1 MSAGSPHPEDV
12 AKISQLS
19 SINPDSIFSL
29 LRDRF
34 FSSLPYTALS
44 DSILVSVNP
53 YASSGNRNSD
63 DTLREYTRNYRETSK
78 QARGPDLPPH
88 IFGLACDAYFYM
100 RRTGQD
106 QSILLAGDT
115 ASGKSELRRLAVR
128 TLIDLSVTAPGK
140 KGSKLGVQIP
150 SAEYVLESFGN
161 SGTLENRNASRFG
174 KYTELQFSE
183 QGRLMGAK
191 TLDYYLERNR
201 VVSAAG
207 GERNFHVFYY
217 MVSGASDEE
226 KEYLGTGDGS
236 GFRYLGQASRHKD
249 AVHEDALRFGRLKQA
264 FKNVGFSKRHVA
276 SICQVLAA
284 ILHLGNIEFHY
295 DRHHTQDSA
304 SVRNADV
311 LERAADFL
319 GIPAK
324 ALEEAL
330 TYKTKMIKN
339 EVCTI
344 LLDADGASNH
354 RDDLAKS
361 LYSLLFAWINE
372 SLNEK
377 FCRDDFDTF
386 VGILDLPGFQNLSR
400 GNSLD
405 QFCVNF
411 ACESL
416 HRYLLRSVFERNR
429 DEYADEGITYL
440 SPDIPYF
447 DNAECLRLMTNQPG
461 GLTHIMD
468 DQARRM
474 PKKTDHTMIE
484 AFGKRWG
491 NHPSFKVGP
500 ADRSGFS
507 SFTISHYHS
516 AVTYTSENLLER
528 NSEVVSPDFVSLL
541 RGSGGDG
548 AGGKGGFASDP
559 NASPGSKVPFVRSI
573 FNTKALATQAHPK
586 SEQTI
591 VAAQQSVKPLRA
603 PSTRRPN
610 RAGTIKRAGTVAGRK
625 AGDAGAGA
633 GADDDSDDENGL
645 GGKKNGGVRCVA
657 GEFKAALD
665 LLFETLDDT
674 KAWFALCIRPN
685 DNQLPNQFEARVV
698 KEQIKCLGL
707 SELSRKLL
715 NEYSVSMTYEE
726 FCQRYAD
733 IPSLEAVAMRGA
745 VAGEA
750 KQKFSAAKEVMGWTD
765 SEAAAGRVKAFLSH
779 AAFREIEDELRAA
792 DPDEVKAN
800 ERKAL
805 QDADA
810 AARGDIDPFSPA
822 GVLLANDEAS
832 SGIGAYGAPD
842 GGPGSGLLG
851 AYGDPFKEQ
860 SSAAAL
866 PLVGGGGDD
875 GMDDGKSQYSAF
887 SGPGARRSFGGGIS
901 GSASVVG
908 SEMYAPSRNMFAD
921 AAGGKAGGAGGNG
934 LYNEKGG
941 ATAFTEEPSGE
952 VAEEVQTTSAR
963 RKWVAL
969 TWLLTF
975 WVPTPLLNWIGGLR
989 RPDIRMAWRE
999 KLAINMMIWFICGC
1013 AVFVIVVLGNL
1024 ICPKEHVLTQNEFRS
1039 HIGDNSYTAI
1049 RGEVFD
1055 LSEITAMHRSIVSVV
1070 PDDSILRY
1078 AGYDATPIF
1087 PVQVNALCNGVTGSV
1102 SPWVQLS
1109 NDNATDKNAQYHDFR
1124 TFHTD
1129 DARPDWYYQTMWLLR
1144 SNYRRGFLGYT
1155 SDGIRDLLE
1164 DKRSVAV
1171 YRGGIYDVT
1180 DYVKQGNQGALRAPD
1195 GQQAPAGT
1203 NLKFMSDPIISLIT
1217 QNPGKDITKQLD
1229 SLPLPADVLERQRV
1243 CLRNLYFIGK
1253 VDHRNSAKCK
1263 FSQYILLALSLVMV
1277 AILGFK
1283 FLAALQFGRA
1293 RKPEDHDKFVICQVP
1308 CYTEGEESMRK
1319 TIDSLAALKYDDK
1332 RKLIFVICDGNIVG
1346 SGNDRPTPRIV
1357 LDILGADPNLEPEAL
1372 SFLSLGEGS
1381 KQHNMAKVYSGLY
1394 EHLGHVVPYIVVVK
1408 CGKPTERSRPGN
1420 RGKRDSQLVLMRF
1433 LNKVHFGLPMN
1444 PMELEIYHQIK
1455 NVIGV
1460 NPSFYEY
1467 ILQVDAD
1474 TEVDSLSLNRFI
1486 SAFIRD
1492 KKVIGLCGETALSN
1506 AKASFVTMLQVYEYY
1521 ISHYLAKAFESLF
1534 GSVTCLP
1541 GCFSMFR
1548 IRTPDTHRPLF
1559 IASAIVE
1566 EYSEN
1571 RVDTLH
1577 TKNLLHLGEDRYLT
1591 TLVLKHFGKYKT
1603 IFVRDCKAYTVAP
1616 DDWKVLL
1623 SQRRRWI
1630 NSTVHNLVELIFTP
1644 GLCGFCLFSMRFIV
1658 FIDLL
1663 STVIAPVT
1671 VAYIAYLIVLVATDN
1686 GTIPL
1691 TAIIM
1696 LAAIYGCQA
1705 LIFLLNRKFEMIGW
1719 MIVYIIGIPI
1729 WSLFLPLYS
1738 FWHMDDFSWGNTRV
1752 VMGEK
1757 GQKVVVHD
1765 EGKFDASD
1773 IPLQTWTEYENELW
1787 ERNSARSIGSIIEA
1801 ARNESKSL
1809 VGGGGGP
1816 GTGAGSRAGSAYAP
1830 SLYGAPMLPHNG
1842 SFGHSPTPSQYGG
1855 TPSIVAA
1862 PAYGFPQPDMAR
1874 QSTYSI
1880 GGMGGGGNGGGYATP
1895 AMSTYGGP
1903 ASTYGMPVGGGFM
1916 APQGQFGSG
1925 ASIYGGFPGQQQQ
1938 MYPQAAASV
1947 YGGSQFGMGGGGG
1960 GGMAAAA
1967 PHSGRATPTPAAGFG
1982 EQQLV
1987 DTRTSPATASGQLPP
2002 DDVIKRDIRQLI
2014 AESDLTTITKKQL
2027 RAKLEQRYGTSI
2039 DAKKAFINAQ
2049 IEATLSEA

>member
-1 MSAGSPHPEDV
+1 MSVSSPHPEDV
-12 AKISQLS
+12 AKLSQLS
-19 SINPDSIFSL
+19 SINPDSIFSV

-63 DTLREYTRNYRETSK
+63 DTLREYTRDYRETSK
-78 QARGPDLPPH
+78 QARGVALPPH

-140 KGSKLGVQIP
+140 KGSKLGMQIP
-150 SAEYVLESFGN
+150 SAEYILETFGN
-161 SGTLENRNASRFG
+161 SGTLENKNASRFG

-183 QGRLMGAK
+183 GGKLMGAK

-201 VVSAAG
+201 VVSAAAS
-207 GERNFHVFYY
+207 ERNFHVFYY
-217 MVSGASDEE
+217 MVAGASDEE
-226 KEYLGTGDGS
+226 KEYLHITDS
-236 GFRYLGQASRHKD
+236 SSFRYLGQMSKHKD
-249 AVHEDALRFGRLKQA
+249 AVHEDAMRFNRLKQA

-284 ILHLGNIEFHY
+284 ILHLGNIEFYY
-295 DRHHTQDSA
+295 DGHRTQDSA
-304 SVRNADV
+304 SVRNMDV
-311 LERAADFL
+311 LEKVAEFL

-330 TYKTKMIKN
+330 TFKTKLIKN

-354 RDDLAKS
+354 RDDLAKA

-411 ACESL
+411 ACENL
-416 HRYLLRSVFERNR
+416 HRYMLRSVFERNK
-429 DEYADEGITYL
+429 DEYADEGLTFL

-461 GLTHIMD
+461 GLIHIMD

-491 NHPSFKVGP
+491 NHASFKVGP

-507 SFTISHYHS
+507 SFTVSHYQN
-516 AVTYTSENLLER
+516 AVTYSSENWLER

-541 RGSGGDG
+541 RGSVPEGT
-548 AGGKGGFASDP
+548 KGHVDP
-559 NASPGSKVPFVRSI
+559 SANPGSKVAFIRSI

-586 SEQTI
+586 SDQTI

-610 RAGTIKRAGTVAGRK
+610 RAGTLRRATTVKKG
-625 AGDAGAGA
+625 
-633 GADDDSDDENGL
+633 GADDDETDDDNGDE
-645 GGKKNGGVRCVA
+645 GRSKKNGGVRCVA

-665 LLFETLDDT
+665 MLFETLDDT

-698 KEQIKCLGL
+698 KQQIKCLGL

-726 FCQRYAD
+726 FCQRYAA
-733 IPSLEAVAMRGA
+733 IPSLEAVAMQGA
-745 VAGEA
+745 VSGEA

-765 SEAAAGRVKAFLSH
+765 NEAAAGRVKAFLTH

-792 DPDEVKAN
+792 DPEEAKAN

-822 GVLLANDEAS
+822 GLLAQD
-832 SGIGAYGAPD
+832 PQV
-842 GGPGSGLLG
+842 PGSPGLVG

-860 SSAAAL
+860 SAAAL
-866 PLVGGGGDD
+866 PLVGAGEDAL
-875 GMDDGKSQYSAF
+875 DDGKSQYSTF
-887 SGPGARRSFGGGIS
+887 SAGGPRGSFAGGIS
-901 GSASVVG
+901 GAASVVG
-908 SEMYAPSRNMFAD
+908 SEAYAPSRNMFAD
-921 AAGGKAGGAGGNG
+921 AGKGN

-941 ATAFTEEPSGE
+941 AAAFTEEPSGE

-963 RKWVAL
+963 RKWVAF

-975 WVPTPLLNWIGGLR
+975 WVPSPLLSWIGGLK
-989 RPDIRMAWRE
+989 RPDIRQAWRE

-1024 ICPKEHVLTQNEFRS
+1024 ICPKEHVFSQDEFRR
-1039 HIGDNSYTAI
+1039 HKGDNSYTQI

-1055 LSEITAMHRSIVSVV
+1055 LSEIMATHRSIVSVV
-1070 PDDSILRY
+1070 PDNSVLAY
-1078 AGYDATPIF
+1078 AGEDATPIF

-1129 DARPDWYYQTMWLLR
+1129 DARPDWYYETMWLLR
-1144 SNYRRGFLGYT
+1144 SNWRRGFMGYT

-1164 DKRSVAV
+1164 DKRAVAV
-1171 YRGGIYDVT
+1171 YRDGVYDVT
-1180 DYVKQGNQGALRAPD
+1180 DYVKQGNQGALKAPD
-1195 GQQAPAGT
+1195 GMQAPAGT
-1203 NLKFMSDPIISLIT
+1203 DLKFMSDPIISLIT

-1229 SLPLPADVLERQRV
+1229 SLPLDPEIIERQRV

-1253 VDHRNSAKCK
+1253 VDHRNSAKCR

-1357 LDILGADPNLEPEAL
+1357 LDILGADPNIEPEAL

-1506 AKASFVTMLQVYEYY
+1506 AKASIITMLQVYEYY

-1559 IASAIVE
+1559 IASSIVE
-1566 EYSEN
+1566 DYSEN

-1658 FIDLL
+1658 FMDLL

-1671 VAYIAYLIVLVATDN
+1671 VAYLVYLMVLIATDN

-1719 MIVYIIGIPI
+1719 MIVYICGIPI

-1765 EGKFDASD
+1765 EGKFDPSE
-1773 IPLQTWTEYENELW
+1773 IPLQTWTDYENELW

-1801 ARNESKSL
+1801 ARAENKSL
-1809 VGGGGGP
+1809 
-1816 GTGAGSRAGSAYAP
+1816 GSRAGSAYAP
-1830 SLYGAPMLPHNG
+1830 SLYGAPMVPHNG

-1855 TPSIVAA
+1855 PASQYGGTPSQ
-1862 PAYGFPQPDMAR
+1862 YGFPQPDVAR
-1874 QSTYSI
+1874 QAPY
-1880 GGMGGGGNGGGYATP
+1880 GMGGYGGYGTP

-1903 ASTYGMPVGGGFM
+1903 ASTYGAPAGGFM
-1916 APQGQFGSG
+1916 APQQQFGSTP
-1925 ASIYGGFPGQQQQ
+1925 SMYG
-1938 MYPQAAASV
+1938 YPQQYVQGAASV
-1947 YGGSQFGMGGGGG
+1947 YGGSQFGMGNVGAGG
-1960 GGMAAAA
+1960 AAVPA
-1967 PHSGRATPTPAAGFG
+1967 SGRATPTMGG
-1982 EQQLV
+1982 EPLV
-1987 DTRTSPATASGQLPP
+1987 DARTGSGQLPS
-2002 DDVIKRDIRQLI
+2002 DDVIKGDIRQLI
-2014 AESDLTTITKKQL
+2014 AESDLTTVTKKQL
-2027 RAKLEQRYGTSI
+2027 RAKLEQKYGTSI
-2039 DAKKAFINAQ
+2039 DSKKAFINAQ

>member
-559 NASPGSKVPFVRSI
+559 NASPGSKVPF
-573 FNTKALATQAHPK
+573 
-586 SEQTI
+586 
-591 VAAQQSVKPLRA
+591 
-603 PSTRRPN
+603 
-610 RAGTIKRAGTVAGRK
+610 
-625 AGDAGAGA
+625 
-633 GADDDSDDENGL
+633 
-645 GGKKNGGVRCVA
+645 
-657 GEFKAALD
+657 
-665 LLFETLDDT
+665 
-674 KAWFALCIRPN
+674 
-685 DNQLPNQFEARVV
+685 
-698 KEQIKCLGL
+698 
-707 SELSRKLL
+707 
-715 NEYSVSMTYEE
+715 
-726 FCQRYAD
+726 
-733 IPSLEAVAMRGA
+733 
-745 VAGEA
+745 
-750 KQKFSAAKEVMGWTD
+750 
-765 SEAAAGRVKAFLSH
+765 
-779 AAFREIEDELRAA
+779 
-792 DPDEVKAN
+792 
-800 ERKAL
+800 
-805 QDADA
+805 
-810 AARGDIDPFSPA
+810 
-822 GVLLANDEAS
+822 
-832 SGIGAYGAPD
+832 
-842 GGPGSGLLG
+842 
-851 AYGDPFKEQ
+851 
-860 SSAAAL
+860 
-866 PLVGGGGDD
+866 
-875 GMDDGKSQYSAF
+875 
-887 SGPGARRSFGGGIS
+887 
-901 GSASVVG
+901 
-908 SEMYAPSRNMFAD
+908 MYAPSRNMFAD

-1938 MYPQAAASV
+1938 MYPQAAAS
-1947 YGGSQFGMGGGGG
+1947 
-1960 GGMAAAA
+1960 
-1967 PHSGRATPTPAAGFG
+1967 
-1982 EQQLV
+1982 
-1987 DTRTSPATASGQLPP
+1987 
-2002 DDVIKRDIRQLI
+2002 LI

>member
-1 MSAGSPHPEDV
+1 MAAGMPAPEDV
-12 AKISQLS
+12 AKLSQLS
-19 SINPDSIFSL
+19 SITPDTIFSV

-34 FSSLPYTALS
+34 YSSLPYTALS
-44 DSILVSVNP
+44 DSILISVNP
-53 YASSGNRNSD
+53 YAASGNRNSD
-63 DTLREYTRNYRETSK
+63 DALREYTREYRETNKST
-78 QARGPDLPPH
+78 RGAPLPPH
-88 IFGLACDAYFYM
+88 IFGLACNAYFYM

-106 QSILLAGDT
+106 QSILIAGDT
-115 ASGKSELRRLAVR
+115 ASGKSEIRRLAVR
-128 TLIDLSVTAPGK
+128 ALIDLSVSAPGK
-140 KGSKLGVQIP
+140 KGAKLGLQIP
-150 SAEYVLESFGN
+150 SAEYILESLGN
-161 SGTLENRNASRFG
+161 SRTLENANASRFG

-183 QGRLMGAK
+183 SGKLVGAK
-191 TLDYYLERNR
+191 TLDYYLEKNR
-201 VVSAAG
+201 VVSAASS
-207 GERNFHVFYY
+207 ERNFHIFHY
-217 MVSGASDEE
+217 MVAGASTEE
-226 KEYLGTGDGS
+226 KEYLGIHDAAS
-236 GFRYLGQASRHKD
+236 FRYLGQTSKNQDNND
-249 AVHEDALRFGRLKQA
+249 AVRFNQLKQA

-295 DRHHTQDSA
+295 DRQRTQDSA
-304 SVRNADV
+304 TVRNPEV
-311 LERAADFL
+311 LEKVATYL
-319 GIPAK
+319 GISSK

-330 TYKTKMIKN
+330 TYKTKMIRN

-344 LLDADGASNH
+344 LLDADGASDH

-361 LYSLLFAWINE
+361 LYSLLFAWVNE

-377 FCRDDFDTF
+377 ICRDDFDNF
-386 VGILDLPGFQNLSR
+386 IGLLDLPGFQNLSR

-405 QFCVNF
+405 QFCINF

-416 HRYLLRSVFERNR
+416 HRYTLRTVFEKRR
-429 DEYADEGITYL
+429 DEFADEGLTHL
-440 SPDIPYF
+440 SPEIPYF
-447 DNAECLRLMTNQPG
+447 DNAETLRLMTNQPG
-461 GLTHIMD
+461 GLIHIMD

-474 PKKTDHTMIE
+474 PKKTEHTMIE

-500 ADRSGFS
+500 ADRSGYS
-507 SFTISHYHS
+507 SFTISHYNS

-541 RGSGGDG
+541 RGNETST
-548 AGGKGGFASDP
+548 
-559 NASPGSKVPFVRSI
+559 SPGKLGGGPSDSTVSSGSSIPFIKGI
-573 FNTKALATQAHPK
+573 FNTKVLKTQSHPK
-586 SEQTI
+586 NDQTI
-591 VAAQQSVKPLRA
+591 VAAQQSVKPMRA

-610 RAGTIKRAGTVAGRK
+610 RGNTIKRSTTVKKTSNEEDADSDEET
-625 AGDAGAGA
+625 GDASG
-633 GADDDSDDENGL
+633 S
-645 GGKKNGGVRCVA
+645 KKNSVRCVA
-657 GEFKAALD
+657 GEFRSALD
-665 LLFETLDDT
+665 LLFETLEDT
-674 KAWFALCIRPN
+674 KSWFALCIRPN

-698 KEQIKCLGL
+698 KQQINTLGL
-707 SELSRKLL
+707 SEMARKLL

-726 FCQRYAD
+726 FCERYAG

-745 VAGEA
+745 VSGEA
-750 KQKFSAAKEVMGWTD
+750 KQKFAAAKEVMTWSD
-765 SEAAAGRVKAFLSH
+765 EEATSGRVKAFLSH

-792 DPDEVKAN
+792 DPDEVKNN

-810 AARGDIDPFSPA
+810 AARGDQDLFSPVA
-822 GVLLANDEAS
+822 VLSNEPFRSTSNDFV
-832 SGIGAYGAPD
+832 
-842 GGPGSGLLG
+842 G

-860 SSAAAL
+860 SSAAL
-866 PLVGGGGDD
+866 PLVASLGAGSGSGED
-875 GMDDGKSQYSAF
+875 GMEETKSQYSGM
-887 SGPGARRSFGGGIS
+887 SGTMPRRSYAGVLS
-901 GSASVVG
+901 GAASAIG
-908 SEMYAPSRNMFAD
+908 SEAYAPSRNMFAD
-921 AAGGKAGGAGGNG
+921 IGKNG
-934 LYNEKGG
+934 LNEKG
-941 ATAFTEEPSGE
+941 APTAFTEEPLGE
-952 VAEEVQTTSAR
+952 VAEEVGVTSAR

-969 TWLLTF
+969 TWALTF
-975 WVPTPLLNWIGGLR
+975 WIPSFVLR
-989 RPDIRMAWRE
+989 RMRSLKRPDIRMAWRE

-1013 AVFVIVVLGNL
+1013 AVFVIVILGNL
-1024 ICPKEHVLTQNEFRS
+1024 ICPKQHVYSSTEFAS
-1039 HIGDNSYTAI
+1039 HKGDNSYTSI

-1055 LSEITAMHRSIVSVV
+1055 LSEIVTMHRSIVGVV
-1070 PDDSILRY
+1070 PENSILAY
-1078 AGYDATPIF
+1078 AGEDATSIF
-1087 PVQVNALCNGVTGSV
+1087 PVQVNALCNGVDGNV

-1109 NDNATDKNAQYHDFR
+1109 NENSTDKNAQYHDFR
-1124 TFHTD
+1124 SFHTQ
-1129 DARPDWYYQTMWLLR
+1129 DARPDWYYETMWLLR
-1144 SNYRRGFLGYT
+1144 AKYRRGFMGYT
-1155 SDGIRDLLE
+1155 SDGIRDLL
-1164 DKRSVAV
+1164 DDSRSVAI
-1171 YRGGIYDVT
+1171 YRGGVYDVS
-1180 DYVKQGNQGALRAPD
+1180 DYVKQGNQGVLKAPD
-1195 GQQAPAGT
+1195 GFQAASDT
-1203 NLKFMSDPIISLIT
+1203 NRKFMSDAVISLIT
-1217 QNPGKDITKQLD
+1217 QSPGKDITKQLD
-1229 SLPLPADVLERQRV
+1229 SLPLDADVLERQRV

-1253 VDHRNSAKCK
+1253 VDNRNSPQCRFA
-1263 FSQYILLALSLVMV
+1263 QYILLALSLFMV

-1319 TIDSLAALKYDDK
+1319 TINSLAALKYDDK
-1332 RKLIFVICDGNIVG
+1332 RKLLFIICDGMIVG

-1381 KQHNMAKVYSGLY
+1381 KQHNMAKIYSGLY
-1394 EHLGHVVPYIVVVK
+1394 EHHGHVVPYIVVVK

-1474 TEVDSLSLNRFI
+1474 TEVEALSLNRFI

-1506 AKASFVTMLQVYEYY
+1506 AKASIITMLQVYEYY

-1566 EYSEN
+1566 DYAEN

-1644 GLCGFCLFSMRFIV
+1644 GLCGFCLFSMRFVV

-1663 STVIAPVT
+1663 STIIAPVT
-1671 VAYIAYLIVLVATDN
+1671 VAYIVYLIVLVATDS
-1686 GTIPL
+1686 GTVPL

-1719 MIVYIIGIPI
+1719 MVVYIIGIPI

-1757 GQKVVVHD
+1757 GQKVVVHE
-1765 EGKFDASD
+1765 EGTFDPSE
-1773 IPLQTWTEYENELW
+1773 IPLQTWTDYENELW

-1801 ARNESKSL
+1801 ARAENKSL
-1809 VGGGGGP
+1809 
-1816 GTGAGSRAGSAYAP
+1816 GSRAGSQYAP
-1830 SLYGAPMLPHNG
+1830 SLYGQPILPTNG
-1842 SFGHSPTPSQYGG
+1842 SFGHSPSPSFGG
-1855 TPSIVAA
+1855 TPSQFGGYGGGAGSQIGGAGGYFPPGDMARHSTYSLGGVGGYGAQTMSMYGA
-1862 PAYGFPQPDMAR
+1862 PAPSAYGMPTGGSGFMPQPFNTTASMYGFPQ
-1874 QSTYSI
+1874 
-1880 GGMGGGGNGGGYATP
+1880 
-1895 AMSTYGGP
+1895 
-1903 ASTYGMPVGGGFM
+1903 
-1916 APQGQFGSG
+1916 
-1925 ASIYGGFPGQQQQ
+1925 QQ
-1938 MYPQAAASV
+1938 MAAGYGQTAQSV
-1947 YGGSQFGMGGGGG
+1947 YGGSQVGYGAGTGALAPGMGHQARPSGSRSGSQSPPSGG
-1960 GGMAAAA
+1960 
-1967 PHSGRATPTPAAGFG
+1967 
-1982 EQQLV
+1982 E
-1987 DTRTSPATASGQLPP
+1987 ASGLPS
-2002 DDVIKRDIRQLI
+2002 DDQIRIDIRQLI
-2014 AESDLTTITKKQL
+2014 AESDLTTVTKKQL
-2027 RAKLEQRYGTSI
+2027 RAKLEQKYATSI
-2039 DAKKAFINAQ
+2039 DSKKAFINAE
-2049 IEATLSEA
+2049 IENVLSEA